1 MLANKEKFKILP
13 IQNNKRQGSCN
24 SIPYVQFSMYCVCV
38 CSLIKAK
45 INSLCPVTVDKLTIR
60 ILQSRRVLNLQK

>member
-13 IQNNKRQGSCN
+13 IQNNKGKVVVILFRMCN
-24 SIPYVQFSMYCVCV
+24 LVCTACV